1 LGRPQLGIGSPGRV
15 ATPDHIVLKRH
26 RDLVGR
32 QRHPW
37 ARRGL
42 LGVVGLVCLLGLLD
56 LFGQLSGTTHAAG
69 PQAELSV
76 SAPTRVRSGLLYTA
90 RFEVRARQSIK
101 QAWLVLDEGWFENV
115 QVNSYVP
122 QPVSQE
128 SRNGRVAF
136 EFGHIPAGHSYVF
149 YLQFQLNPTD
159 VGRRSE
165 NVELDDG
172 TQRLVRIDRT
182 ATVFP

>member
-1 LGRPQLGIGSPGRV
+1 V

-32 QRHPW
+32 QRHPLV
-37 ARRGL
+37 RRGL
-42 LGVVGLVCLLGLLD
+42 LGLLGLVCLLGLLD

-69 PQAELSV
+69 AKAELSV
-76 SAPTRVRSGLLYTA
+76 SAPSRVRSGLLYTA
-90 RFEVRARQSIK
+90 RFEVRAHEDIK
-101 QAWLVLDEGWFENV
+101 KATLVFDNGWFENV
-115 QVNSYVP
+115 QVNSYLP
-122 QPVSQE
+122 QPIAQA
-128 SRNGRVAF
+128 SRDGRVAF
-136 EFGHIPAGHSYVF
+136 ELGHIAAGDRYVL
-149 YLQFQLNPTD
+149 YLQFQANPTD

-172 TQRLVRIDRT
+172 TTLIVRIERT

>member
-1 LGRPQLGIGSPGRV
+1 LAI
-15 ATPDHIVLKRH
+15 PDSIVLKRH

-32 QRHPW
+32 QRDPW
-37 ARRGL
+37 VRRGL
-42 LGVVGLVCLLGLLD
+42 LGLLGVICLLGLLD
-56 LFGQLSGTTHAAG
+56 LFGQLSGTTHAASAK
-69 PQAELSV
+69 AELSV

-90 RFEVRARQSIK
+90 RFQVQAHEDIK
-101 QAWLVLDEGWFENV
+101 QATLVLDKGWFENV

-122 QPVSQE
+122 QPVSQA
-128 SRNGRVAF
+128 SRNGRAAF
-136 EFGHIPAGHSYVF
+136 DLGHIPAGQTYVF

-165 NVELDDG
+165 DVELDDG
-172 TQRLVRIDRT
+172 EQRIVRIERT